1 MTTRHSACRR
11 ADARQGRGN
20 GGGRHRRRLGETRGR
35 GRGAVEVARAQAT
48 TESSYG
54 PTSWVRLLTA
64 VEERPPLQGGH
75 GEERNDCRIM
85 VEVKKHPGWACSNDR
100 ERFTRP
106 ATCIIATGTTGPKER
121 RNRKKKRMTGWPFV
135 KEPRQLGQAGD
146 CGGGTAFPGST
157 DTLFRAAMVKKSGRT
172 MVEVKK
178 YKKGGAASR
187 WRANPSCLVLAGP
200 DSTTKKSSP
209 YAPAVHKS
217 SATRARGLC
226 NHSVPQGGSLPRVI
240 C

>member
-1 MTTRHSACRR
+1 
-11 ADARQGRGN
+11 
-20 GGGRHRRRLGETRGR
+20 
-35 GRGAVEVARAQAT
+35 
-48 TESSYG
+48 
-54 PTSWVRLLTA
+54 
-64 VEERPPLQGGH
+64 
-75 GEERNDCRIM
+75 
-85 VEVKKHPGWACSNDR
+85 
-100 ERFTRP
+100 
-106 ATCIIATGTTGPKER
+106 
-121 RNRKKKRMTGWPFV
+121 MTGWPFV

-146 CGGGTAFPGST
+146 CGGGTAFAGRPTPSSC
-157 DTLFRAAMVKKSGRT
+157 RAA

-178 YKKGGAASR
+178 YRKGGAASR
-187 WRANPSCLVLAGP
+187 WRENPSCLVLAGP